1 MDKETI
7 QSFLQQLGLDDKL
20 EKFEEED
27 ITLDLLLDLSEKELE
42 ETLEKIKLTIGN
54 QMKIRIEIKKLNSRK
69 DAVMVKESS
78 LQTAEKDD
86 TMERKDAVMESDSL
100 LQPSEIDDTIKS
112 IESWTENEIR
122 LVLIGKTGSGKSAT
136 GNTILGTKHFKSSV
150 SGSSITSKCS
160 QKSAVRFGR
169 KIVIVD
175 TPGIFD
181 TGKTNDNIQ
190 EEISKCIGI
199 SSPGPHAFIFVLPIG
214 RHTEEEQNSVQHFV
228 NHFGEHIFKYFIV
241 LFTLK
246 DALDR
251 EGLSLDDYIKNVP
264 PKLQEFIEKCGRR
277 YVAFDNN
284 LNDKE
289 GEKQVIELF
298 SKIYKNVEK
307 NMGEYYHDKMYE
319 EAEKILQDK
328 EASIRKKA
336 KEDRDREIQ
345 ALNENFNRVLKEQA
359 EKQKTQTAEEFK
371 KLQDEFEKTQREWKA
386 KEQETQKKY
395 EDELKKARDVSR
407 KEVEQGQGIFQTLWN
422 GINSYLPGFM
432 KSS

>member
-1 MDKETI
+1 MHSKCYLNFRLCI
-7 QSFLQQLGLDDKL
+7 YRVFL
-20 EKFEEED
+20 
-27 ITLDLLLDLSEKELE
+27 
-42 ETLEKIKLTIGN
+42 KIG
-54 QMKIRIEIKKLNSRK
+54 
-69 DAVMVKESS
+69 
-78 LQTAEKDD
+78 
-86 TMERKDAVMESDSL
+86 
-100 LQPSEIDDTIKS
+100 

-181 TGKTNDNIQ
+181 TGKTNENIQ

-251 EGLSLDDYIKNVP
+251 ERLSLDDYIKNVP

>member
-1 MDKETI
+1 MHSKCYLNFRLCI
-7 QSFLQQLGLDDKL
+7 YRVF
-20 EKFEEED
+20 F
-27 ITLDLLLDLSEKELE
+27 
-42 ETLEKIKLTIGN
+42 KIG
-54 QMKIRIEIKKLNSRK
+54 
-69 DAVMVKESS
+69 
-78 LQTAEKDD
+78 
-86 TMERKDAVMESDSL
+86 
-100 LQPSEIDDTIKS
+100 

-181 TGKTNDNIQ
+181 TGKTNENIQ

>member
-1 MDKETI
+1 MH
-7 QSFLQQLGLDDKL
+7 
-20 EKFEEED
+20 
-27 ITLDLLLDLSEKELE
+27 SECYLNFR
-42 ETLEKIKLTIGN
+42 LCIYHVFFKIG
-54 QMKIRIEIKKLNSRK
+54 
-69 DAVMVKESS
+69 
-78 LQTAEKDD
+78 
-86 TMERKDAVMESDSL
+86 
-100 LQPSEIDDTIKS
+100 
-112 IESWTENEIR
+112 IESWKENEIR

-136 GNTILGTKHFKSSV
+136 GNTILGTKNFKSSV
-150 SGSSITSKCS
+150 SGSSITRKCS
-160 QKSAVRFGR
+160 QESAVRFGR

-181 TGKTNDNIQ
+181 TGKTNENIQ

-199 SSPGPHAFIFVLPIG
+199 SAPGPHAFIFVLPIG

-264 PKLQEFIEKCGRR
+264 PKLQEFIEKCGSR

-319 EAEKILQDK
+319 EAEKILQEK
-328 EASIRKKA
+328 EASILKKA

-371 KLQDEFEKTQREWKA
+371 KMQEEFEKTQREWKA

-395 EDELKKARDVSR
+395 EDEIKKARDVSR
-407 KEVEQGQGIFQTLWN
+407 KELEQGQGIFQTLWN
-422 GINSYLPGFM
+422 GINSLLPSFM
-432 KSS
+432 KSTK

>member
-7 QSFLQQLGLDDKL
+7 QSFLHRLGLDDKL
-20 EKFEEED
+20 GKFEEED
-27 ITLDLLLDLSEKELE
+27 ITLDLLLDLSETHLA
-42 ETLEKIKLTIGN
+42 ETLKEMKLTIGN
-54 QMKIRIEIKKLNSRK
+54 QIKIRKEIKEMNSRK
-69 DAVMVKESS
+69 DAVMDKESS

-86 TMERKDAVMESDSL
+86 TMGRKDAVMESDSL
-100 LQPSEIDDTIKS
+100 LQRSEIDDTIKS
-112 IESWTENEIR
+112 IESWKENEIR

-136 GNTILGTKHFKSSV
+136 GNTILGAKHFKSSA

-160 QKSAVRFGR
+160 QESAVRFGR

-181 TGKTNDNIQ
+181 TGKTNENIQ

-214 RHTEEEQNSVQHFV
+214 RHTLEEQNSVQHFV

-241 LFTLK
+241 LFTVK
-246 DALDR
+246 DALNR

-284 LNDKE
+284 LKGKE
-289 GEKQVIELF
+289 EEKQVIELF
-298 SKIYKNVEK
+298 SMIYKNAEK

-319 EAEKILQDK
+319 EAEKVLQEREADK
-328 EASIRKKA
+328 RKKA

-345 ALNENFNRVLKEQA
+345 ALHDQFNRVLKEQE
-359 EKQKTQTAEEFK
+359 EKQKSQTAEDLK
-371 KLQDEFEKTQREWKA
+371 KMKEELEKTQREWEA
-386 KEQETQKKY
+386 KERETQKKY
-395 EDELKKARDVSR
+395 EDELKKVRDISR
-407 KEVEQGQGIFQTLWN
+407 IELEQGQGILQTLWN
-422 GINSYLPGFM
+422 GL
-432 KSS
+432 KSFLRIP